1 MKSENEAKLKLTARV
16 RQWEKAGA
24 VMQSLRREEIQGAD
38 TAQALRNFTGAVLAE
53 VRRRPERT
61 TSGLVEQQRW
71 FSRLR

>member
-1 MKSENEAKLKLTARV
+1 MEQV
-16 RQWEKAGA
+16 RK
-24 VMQSLRREEIQGAD
+24 EEIYGTD

-53 VRRRPERT
+53 MRRRPERT

>member
-1 MKSENEAKLKLTARV
+1 MRVENDAKLSARLRQWAQAGMVMERV
-16 RQWEKAGA
+16 RAEDI
-24 VMQSLRREEIQGAD
+24 RGAD